1 MSKGYDYL
9 MVVTDRLMKYIHLIP
24 ATMKIMAPQLVP
36 LFMGHVIINHRMP
49 KYITL
54 DRDKLF
60 TSKFWASLTDL
71 MGIKQRLTTAYHP
84 QANGQ
89 MERINQIIKQYL
101 RHYINYQ

>member
-1 MSKGYDYL
+1 M
-9 MVVTDRLMKYIHLIP
+9 T
-24 ATMKIMAPQLVP
+24 APQLVP
-36 LFMGHVIINHRMP
+36 LFIGYVVMNHRMP

-71 MGIKQRLTTAYHP
+71 IGIKQRLTTTYHP

-89 MERINQIIKQYL
+89 MERMNQIIKQYL
-101 RHYINYQ
+101 RHYVNY

>member
-9 MVVTDRLMKYIHLIP
+9 MVVTDRLTKYIHLIP
-24 ATMKIMAPQLVP
+24 ATMKMTAPQLVP
-36 LFMGHVIINHRMP
+36 LFMGHVVMNHGMP

-71 MGIKQRLTTAYHP
+71 MGIKRRLTTAYHP
-84 QANGQ
+84 QANG
-89 MERINQIIKQYL
+89 
-101 RHYINYQ
+101 

>member
-9 MVVTDRLMKYIHLIP
+9 IVVTDRLMKYIHLIP
-24 ATMKIMAPQLVP
+24 ATMKMTAPQLAP

-60 TSKFWASLTDL
+60 TSKFWALLTNL
-71 MGIKQRLTTAYHP
+71 IGIK
-84 QANGQ
+84 
-89 MERINQIIKQYL
+89 
-101 RHYINYQ
+101 